1 MKENDLFDRLKPVC
15 ENFCSTTSS
24 SYKQRSLRFLS
35 GTILVV
41 FHRKHLAARRTAGK
55 LLPLSQIDN
64 VSEPQLAYLKNIQIG
79 NTYPALT
86 HITIASMPM
95 NVTSAL

>member
-1 MKENDLFDRLKPVC
+1 MTHLVVRNLCMKNL
-15 ENFCSTTSS
+15 CSTTSA

-41 FHRKHLAARRTAGK
+41 FHRKHLAATRTAGK

-64 VSEPQLAYLKNIQIG
+64 VSDPQLAYPENIQIWEHQLC
-79 NTYPALT
+79 TYT
-86 HITIASMPM
+86 HH
-95 NVTSAL
+95 NRFDVHKCNLCDV